1 MKVVLQHVKN
11 AQTNVFP
18 VQTSARD
25 IPAWSSAQAF
35 AENVLTYVGNVQMLV
50 GTTAATLHN

>member
-1 MKVVLQHVKN
+1 MKAALQHVKN
-11 AQTNVFP
+11 VQTNLLP
-18 VQTSARD
+18 VQTSVRD

-35 AENVLTYVGNVQMLV
+35 AGNVLTYVGSVQTLV